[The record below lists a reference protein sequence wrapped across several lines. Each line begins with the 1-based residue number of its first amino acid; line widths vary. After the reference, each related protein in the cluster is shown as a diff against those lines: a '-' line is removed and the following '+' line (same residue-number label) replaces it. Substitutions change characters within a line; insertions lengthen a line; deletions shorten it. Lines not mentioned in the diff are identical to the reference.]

1 MKISIEFVV
10 LFALFGLIQSIPVG
24 VKETGDLNNKLI
36 DRETTYAVA
45 DPHGYVSK
53 TFTFPPVRSNFEN

>member
-1 MKISIEFVV
+1 MKFSIKFVV
-10 LFALFGLIQSIPVG
+10 LFALFGFIQSTPVG
-24 VKETGDLNNKLI
+24 VIETGELNNHKLI

-53 TFTFPPVRSNFEN
+53 VFTFPPVRSNFK